1 MSTEKSLP
9 YPHSGAN
16 DLRPRTKTL
25 WREFRRYFLV
35 GGLAFL
41 VDGAVLA
48 GMVELLGAHYLVGAT
63 AGFIVGAFVNY
74 WLSIHWVFS
83 ERALSNQGL
92 ELGLFILIGLIGL
105 GLNDVLMW
113 FFTGWLGLYYL
124 LSKVLA
130 ATLVFIYNFVVRRV
144 LLFTARHSAMGPS
157 VAQSVSDNS

>member
-1 MSTEKSLP
+1 MSTDKSLP
-9 YPHSGAN
+9 YPQSGTDSFQPIA
-16 DLRPRTKTL
+16 KTV

-48 GMVELLGAHYLVGAT
+48 GMVELLGVHYLVGAT

-74 WLSIHWVFS
+74 WLSVHWVFS

-113 FFTGWLGLYYL
+113 LFTDWIGLYYL
-124 LSKVLA
+124 LSKIMSA
-130 ATLVFIYNFVVRRV
+130 ALVFIYNFVVRRL
-144 LLFTARHSAMGPS
+144 LLFTARRSAMGRPG
-157 VAQSVSDNS
+157 AQEASENP